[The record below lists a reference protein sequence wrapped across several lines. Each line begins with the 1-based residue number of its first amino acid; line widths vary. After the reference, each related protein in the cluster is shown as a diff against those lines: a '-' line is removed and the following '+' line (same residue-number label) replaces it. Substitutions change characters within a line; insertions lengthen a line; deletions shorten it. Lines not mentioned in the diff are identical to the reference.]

1 MKDVIGKNKNI
12 KISTT
17 MNQEGKTEPQSKR
30 RKKEKEKKK
39 SKEEQY
45 SPWSVIEPELPIEQP
60 FRLKS
65 PAKFWSICP
74 QDLFSLRY
82 TWLPGEI

>member
-39 SKEEQY
+39 
-45 SPWSVIEPELPIEQP
+45 PWLYG
-60 FRLKS
+60 R
-65 PAKFWSICP
+65 
-74 QDLFSLRY
+74 SLGRGG
-82 TWLPGEI
+82 T